1 MLGHSFNDS
10 IDALFPLYGRDREFA
25 AGAMDR
31 SGVRRAIGGSA
42 GDERRGFNGDT
53 GALRARSGPPSPQKV
68 INGGDAYDVEF

>member
-1 MLGHSFNDS
+1 
-10 IDALFPLYGRDREFA
+10 
-25 AGAMDR
+25 MDR

>member
-1 MLGHSFNDS
+1 MP
-10 IDALFPLYGRDREFA
+10 LFPLYGRDREFA